1 MDLTT
6 LAAYR
11 NLRPSR
17 VCGWFLPNNLRCCS
31 MRPHP
36 LSASPS
42 AVLTKII

>member
-11 NLRPSR
+11 DLKPSR
-17 VCGWFLPNNLRCCS
+17 VCGWFLPNNLRYCS

-36 LSASPS
+36 LSVSPS